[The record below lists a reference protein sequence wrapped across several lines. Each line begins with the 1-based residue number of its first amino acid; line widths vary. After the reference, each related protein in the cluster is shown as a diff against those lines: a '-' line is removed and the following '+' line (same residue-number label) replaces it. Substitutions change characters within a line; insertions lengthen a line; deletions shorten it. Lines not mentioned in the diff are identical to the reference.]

1 MFGTRLESSLSVD
14 NKKILIGHGPPL
26 FEEKKVL
33 TLLLVHFGLRGTR
46 CGAKGFL
53 PAQLTHTALFFFAP
67 RSFAHPCLLACSGG
81 NYWRRHRHRGE
92 KRKQKMKP
100 APPPHTRVK
109 SKGEK
114 RSNSLSLSVT
124 LISSPPSRKPRMTL
138 GLWMTSFLLPLP
150 NPGMSPLAA
159 AAAVAFLS
167 PPLRFSSFAFGK
179 ESVWTGMPRLSSR
192 CALCNYA
199 QQRSF
204 GGGKL
209 NFLGGNLRSV
219 LCRDTDLRSP
229 PPTYLPIPM
238 RRPKIY
244 SI

>member
-1 MFGTRLESSLSVD
+1 
-14 NKKILIGHGPPL
+14 
-26 FEEKKVL
+26 
-33 TLLLVHFGLRGTR
+33 
-46 CGAKGFL
+46 
-53 PAQLTHTALFFFAP
+53 
-67 RSFAHPCLLACSGG
+67 
-81 NYWRRHRHRGE
+81 
-92 KRKQKMKP
+92 
-100 APPPHTRVK
+100 
-109 SKGEK
+109 
-114 RSNSLSLSVT
+114 
-124 LISSPPSRKPRMTL
+124 MTL

-219 LCRDTDLRSP
+219 LCRDADLRSP
-229 PPTYLPIPM
+229 PTYLPTYTYAPTKNLLDL
-238 RRPKIY
+238 KILLCVA
-244 SI
+244 SSPPPGQR